1 MKAGLAVGHEAELEL
16 LVGSNEIIR
25 LGGTTPVFSTP
36 SMINLMEHAARK
48 ALAPYLEDH
57 EESVGANVTVDH
69 LAATRIGKHVRAVA
83 RVTTIDRSIIDFE
96 ITAFEGPELIG
107 RGTHRRAVI
116 KLEKFR
122 KRLADKDPR
131 INTTLDAGQLPSFQ
145 SLKVSEKGAA
155 LEVTLNRPNR
165 LNAIDAQTTH
175 ELVALTEWLEIAQ
188 ERIRVV
194 ILKGEGKTFCAGDDV
209 KETAKLDKQEILK
222 LNVER
227 TIYCRRIANLPQI
240 FIAAIHGHC
249 LGGGFMLAAAC
260 DFRYAAHGTKFG
272 LPEIKLGW
280 PPAYTNLHAIQLL
293 GKAKTMELSLTGN
306 QFNADKAQAWGFIN
320 KAVSTLRLEP
330 EVQQLRDNFLQMP
343 PIALREAKQRVAAV
357 SSAAQDDSFVDD
369 LAAFYRCL
377 ESEDGQEGLAAFVE
391 KRAPKFRGK

>member
-1 MKAGLAVGHEAELEL
+1 MKAGLSVGQEAELEL

-48 ALAPYLEDH
+48 ALAPYLDDH

-69 LAATRIGKHVRAVA
+69 LAGTPIGKHVRAVA
-83 RVTTIDRSIIDFE
+83 KVIAIDRALIDFE
-96 ITAFEGPELIG
+96 ITAFDEKEQIG
-107 RGTHRRAVI
+107 KGAHRRAVV
-116 KLEKFR
+116 KLEKIR
-122 KRLADKDPR
+122 QRLSEKEPR
-131 INTTLDAGQLPSFQ
+131 LNTTLDPKHLPSFQ
-145 SLKVSEKGAA
+145 SLKVAEQGAS

-165 LNAIDAQTTH
+165 LNAIDVRTTH

-194 ILKGEGKTFCAGDDV
+194 VLKGEGKTFCAGDDV
-209 KETAKLDKQEILK
+209 KETAGLDKPEILK

-227 TIYCRRIANLPQI
+227 TTYCRRIANLPQV
-240 FIAAIHGHC
+240 FVAAIHGHC

-293 GKAKTMELSLTGN
+293 GKAKTMELSLTGS

-320 KAVSTLRLEP
+320 RAVPSMRLES
-330 EVQQLRDNFLQMP
+330 EVVQLRDSLLQMP

-357 SSAAQDDSFVDD
+357 SSTAQDDTFVDD

-377 ESEDGQEGLAAFVE
+377 ESEDGKEGLAAFVE
-391 KRAPKFRGK
+391 KRRPNFKGE

>member
-1 MKAGLAVGHEAELEL
+1 MKTGLSVGQEAELDL
-16 LVGSNEIIR
+16 LVGSSEIIR
-25 LGGTTPVFSTP
+25 LRGTTPVFSTP

-69 LAATRIGKHVRAVA
+69 LAGTPIGKHVRAVA
-83 RVTTIDRSIIDFE
+83 KVTAIDRALVDFE
-96 ITAFEGPELIG
+96 ITAFDEQEQIG
-107 RGTHRRAVI
+107 RGTHRRAVV
-116 KLEKFR
+116 KLEKIR
-122 KRLADKDPR
+122 KRLSEKEPR
-131 INTTLDAGQLPSFQ
+131 VNTTLDPNKLPAFQ
-145 SLKVSEKGAA
+145 SLKVEEKGASV
-155 LEVTLNRPNR
+155 EVTLNRPNR

-188 ERIRVV
+188 DRIRVV

-209 KETAKLDKQEILK
+209 KETSGLDKQEILE

-227 TIYCRRIANLPQI
+227 TTYCRRIANLPQI

-280 PPAYTNLHAIQLL
+280 PPAYTNLHAFQLL
-293 GKAKTMELSLTGN
+293 GKSKLMELSLTGS
-306 QFNADKAQAWGFIN
+306 QFKTDQAQAWGFIN
-320 KAVSTLRLEP
+320 KAVPAMRLES
-330 EVQQLRDNFLQMP
+330 EAAQLRDSLLQMP
-343 PIALREAKQRVAAV
+343 PLALREAKQRVAAV
-357 SSAAQDDSFVDD
+357 SAAAQEDSFVDD

-377 ESEDGQEGLAAFVE
+377 ESEDGREGLAAFVE
-391 KRAPKFRGK
+391 KRPPKFTGR

>member
-1 MKAGLAVGHEAELEL
+1 MKVGLAVGHSAELEL
-16 LVGSNEIIR
+16 VVGSNEIIR
-25 LGGTTPVFSTP
+25 LGGAIPVFSTP

-57 EESVGANVTVDH
+57 EESVGANITVDH
-69 LAATRIGKHVRAVA
+69 LAGTPIGKHVRAVA
-83 RVTTIDRSIIDFE
+83 KVTAIDRSLIDFE
-96 ITAFEGPELIG
+96 ITAFDEKEQIG
-107 RGTHRRAVI
+107 KGAHRRAVVKME
-116 KLEKFR
+116 KLR
-122 KRLADKDPR
+122 KRLSEKEPR
-131 INTTLDAGQLPSFQ
+131 LNTTLDPNRLPSFQ
-145 SLKVSEKGAA
+145 SLKVAEQGAS

-188 ERIRVV
+188 DRIRVV

-227 TIYCRRIANLPQI
+227 STYCRRIANLPQI

-260 DFRYAAHGTKFG
+260 DFRYAAHGTQFG

-293 GKAKTMELSLTGN
+293 GKARTMELSLTGSL
-306 QFNADKAQAWGFIN
+306 FNSEKAQAWGFVN
-320 KAVSTLRLEP
+320 KAVPTMRLEP
-330 EVQQLRDNFLQMP
+330 EAHQLRDNLLQMP
-343 PIALREAKQRVAAV
+343 PLALREAKQRVSAV
-357 SSAAQDDSFVDD
+357 SSAAQEDSFVDD

-377 ESEDGQEGLAAFVE
+377 ESEDGREGLAAFVE
-391 KRAPKFRGK
+391 KRKPSFTGN

>member
-1 MKAGLAVGHEAELEL
+1 MKSGLSIGQETELDL

-48 ALAPYLEDH
+48 VLAPYLEDH

-69 LAATRIGKHVRAVA
+69 LAGTPIGKHVRAIA
-83 RVTTIDRSIIDFE
+83 KVTAIDRALIDFE
-96 ITAFEGPELIG
+96 ITAFDENEQIG

-116 KLEKFR
+116 KLE
-122 KRLADKDPR
+122 RLRRGLSKKDTR
-131 INTTLDAGQLPSFQ
+131 INTTLDPNQLPAFQ
-145 SLKVSEKGAA
+145 SLKVAEEGAS

-188 ERIRVV
+188 DRIRVV
-194 ILKGEGKTFCAGDDV
+194 ILRGEGKTFCAGDDV

-222 LNVER
+222 LNVQR
-227 TIYCRRIANLPQI
+227 STYCRRIANLPQI

-280 PPAYTNLHAIQLL
+280 PPAYTNLHAYQLL
-293 GKAKTMELSLTGN
+293 GKAKLMELSLTGS
-306 QFNADKAQAWGFIN
+306 QFKADQAQAWGFIN
-320 KAVSTLRLEP
+320 KAVSNVRLESD
-330 EVQQLRDNFLQMP
+330 VKQLRDSLLQMP
-343 PIALREAKQRVAAV
+343 PLALREAKQRVASV

-377 ESEDGQEGLAAFVE
+377 ESEDGQEGLAAFAE
-391 KRAPKFRGK
+391 KRQAKFSGR

>member
-1 MKAGLAVGHEAELEL
+1 MREGLSVGHEAQLEL
-16 LVGSNEIIR
+16 LVSSNEIIR

-69 LAATRIGKHVRAVA
+69 LAATPIGKRVRAVA
-83 RVTTIDRSIIDFE
+83 KVTAIDRALIDFE
-96 ITAFEGPELIG
+96 ITAFDETEQIG
-107 RGTHRRAVI
+107 KGTHRRAVI
-116 KLEKFR
+116 KMGKLR
-122 KRLADKDPR
+122 SRLADKEPR
-131 INTTLDAGQLPSFQ
+131 ITTTLDPNQLPTFQ
-145 SLKVSEKGAA
+145 SLKVVEQGAA
-155 LEVTLNRPNR
+155 LEVALNHPSK
-165 LNAIDAQTTH
+165 LNAIDAQTTA

-188 ERIRVV
+188 DRIRVV
-194 ILKGEGKTFCAGDDV
+194 ILCGEGKTFCAGDDV
-209 KETAKLDKQEILK
+209 KEASKLDKQEILK

-227 TIYCRRIANLPQI
+227 TTYCRRIASLPQI
-240 FIAAIHGHC
+240 FIANIHGHC

-260 DFRYAAHGTKFG
+260 DFRYAANGTKFG

-306 QFNADKAQAWGFIN
+306 QFTADKALAWGFIN
-320 KAVSTLRLEP
+320 KAVPLMRLES
-330 EVQQLRDNFLQMP
+330 EANQLRDNLLQMP
-343 PIALREAKQRVAAV
+343 PIALRETKQRVAAV

-391 KRAPKFRGK
+391 KRRPVFIGN

>member
-1 MKAGLAVGHEAELEL
+1 MKAGLAVGHEAELGL
-16 LVGSNEIIR
+16 LVGSSEIIR

-48 ALAPYLEDH
+48 ALAPYLESH
-57 EESVGANVTVDH
+57 EESVGANVAVDH
-69 LAATRIGKHVRAVA
+69 LAATPIGKHVRAVA
-83 RVTTIDRSIIDFE
+83 KVTAIDRAIIDFE
-96 ITAFEGPELIG
+96 IAAFEGPEQIG

-116 KLEKFR
+116 NLEKLR
-122 KRLADKDPR
+122 RRLGDKDLR
-131 INTTLDAGQLPSFQ
+131 INTTLDPGQLPSFQ
-145 SLKVSEKGAA
+145 SLQVSQKGAA
-155 LEVTLNRPNR
+155 LEVALSRPNR
-165 LNAIDAQTTH
+165 LNAIDAQTTT

-188 ERIRVV
+188 DRIRVV

-209 KETAKLDKQEILK
+209 KETARLDRQEILK

-227 TIYCRRIANLPQI
+227 TTYCRRIANLPQI

-260 DFRYAAHGTKFG
+260 DFRYAAHSTKFG

-293 GKAKTMELSLTGN
+293 GKAKTMELSLTGA
-306 QFNADKAQAWGFIN
+306 QFNADKAQQWGFIN
-320 KAVSTLRLEP
+320 KAVALMRLES
-330 EVQQLRDNFLQMP
+330 ESNQLRDNLLQMP

-357 SSAAQDDSFVDD
+357 SSAAQEDSFVDD

-391 KRAPKFRGK
+391 KRSPKFKGA

>member
-1 MKAGLAVGHEAELEL
+1 MNTGLSIGQEAELEL
-16 LVGSNEIIR
+16 LVGSDEVIR

-69 LAATRIGKHVRAVA
+69 LAATPIGKHVRAVA
-83 RVTTIDRSIIDFE
+83 RVTAIDRSIIDFE
-96 ITAFEGPELIG
+96 INAFEGPEQIG

-116 KLEKFR
+116 KIEKLR
-122 KRLADKDPR
+122 KRLGDKDPR
-131 INTTLDAGQLPSFQ
+131 FSTTLDPNQLPSFQ
-145 SLKVSEKGAA
+145 SLKIEEQGAA
-155 LEVTLNRPNR
+155 LTVTLNRPNR

-188 ERIRVV
+188 DRIRVV

-227 TIYCRRIANLPQI
+227 TTYCRRIANLPQI

-293 GKAKTMELSLTGN
+293 GKAKTMELSLTGS
-306 QFNADKAQAWGFIN
+306 QFKADQAQAWGFIN
-320 KAVSTLRLEP
+320 KAVPAMRLEA
-330 EVQQLRDNFLQMP
+330 EANQLRDNLLQMP
-343 PIALREAKQRVAAV
+343 PIAMREAKLRVAAV

-377 ESEDGQEGLAAFVE
+377 ESEDGREGLDAFVA
-391 KRAPKFRGK
+391 KRKPRFNGR